1 MKQTYGK
8 TEKLKSKIT
17 IGKLF
22 TEGKSVSAYPLRL
35 VYVKTNFEDNVS
47 IKTGVSVSKRNFKLA
62 VDRNRVKRLLRE
74 AYRLNKNEHL
84 ATVSGQ
90 YAFMI
95 MYSSKDLPKYE
106 FVEKKMITLF
116 QKFIKSETENL

>member
-17 IGKLF
+17 IDKLF
-22 TEGKSVSAYPLRL
+22 AEGKTVSAYPLRL
-35 VYVKTNFEDNVS
+35 VYIKTNFEDNVS
-47 IKTGVSVSKRNFKLA
+47 LKTGVSVSKRNFKLA
-62 VDRNRVKRLLRE
+62 VDRNRIKRLLRE

-84 ATVSGQ
+84 AAVSGP

-95 MYSSKDLPKYE
+95 MYSNKDMPSYE
-106 FVEKKMITLF
+106 FIEKKMITLF
-116 QKFIKSETENL
+116 QKFIKAEAENL